1 VITQKKDP
9 GKRILDIVKRDQDF
23 AIFEDNQPFLTTG
36 GNEFCHRNERFLK
49 HILSDLQIM
58 SNLPPEQIRP
68 SVIFG
73 FQVDLEENGKDFI
86 VEQFSAISNRDIFIR
101 MKTGSS
107 RLMSNITGMTDCHD
121 PVAESDILQFI
132 FYSLSSVLQCLNTFI
147 EEHISRM
154 ETPDELVHPLILL
167 LKQQYLGASSEK
179 KAAIQLL
186 SFRHDSGLVLP
197 LLFVSGKLSA
207 SEYASGVQALGLRRS
222 FPENQDHGSDPGFP
236 IAKIIRDKDLLP
248 LDRSFIEIF
257 RDASVIA
264 DYLSFFEFS
273 STNVR
278 QTPGLLSGGE
288 NSTIEYKSTF
298 RWDLKAG
305 KTNPAVERASLKT
318 ICAFLNTSGGTLLIG
333 VRDDTTIE
341 GIESDR
347 FANDDKFLLH
357 LWTLIRTSL
366 GRDVSPYIQT
376 HLEKIEDKT
385 VCIVS
390 VSTSRRPVFLRQ
402 PGFGEEFYIRL
413 GPSSASL
420 DISEALKYI
429 ADRFRQS

>member
-1 VITQKKDP
+1 MTTQKKDP
-9 GKRILDIVKRDQDF
+9 SKRILDIVKRDQDF
-23 AIFEDNQPFLTTG
+23 AIFEDDQPFLTTG

-58 SNLPPEQIRP
+58 CNLPPEQIRP

-73 FQVDLEENGKDFI
+73 FQVDLVENGTDII
-86 VEQFSAISNRDIFIR
+86 VEQFRAISNRDLFIR

-107 RLMSNITGMTDCHD
+107 RLQSEITEMTGWND
-121 PVAESDILQFI
+121 PVAENDTLQFI

-147 EEHISRM
+147 EEHISHV
-154 ETPDELVHPLILL
+154 ETPDELDHPLILL

-179 KAAIQLL
+179 KAAIQQL
-186 SFRHDSGLVLP
+186 SFKHDSGLVLP

-207 SEYASGVQALGLRRS
+207 SEYTSGVQALGLRRS
-222 FPENQDHGSDPGFP
+222 IHVKNDPGAVPGFP
-236 IAKIIRDKDLLP
+236 IAKVIRDKDFLP
-248 LDRSFIEIF
+248 LDQSYMEIF

-278 QTPGLLSGGE
+278 QIPGLLSGGE
-288 NSTIEYKSTF
+288 NTTIEYKSTF

-357 LWTLIRTSL
+357 LWTLVRTSL
-366 GRDVSPYIQT
+366 GKDVSPYIQT
-376 HLEKIEDKT
+376 HLEKMDGKT

-390 VSTSRRPVFLRQ
+390 VSPSRRPVFLRQ
-402 PGFGEEFYIRL
+402 PGFTEEFYIRL
-413 GPSSASL
+413 GPGSASL